1 MSVIVDARSVA
12 PDGSMD
18 GQAVELA
25 GHAAPTL
32 PASLS
37 RNLPLV
43 EEAMRWALPA
53 APAPL
58 GKMCAYHLGWAG
70 PDGEPATGGGGKLF
84 RAALTLWACEAC
96 GGEAEWAVPAAAA
109 AELVHNFTLVHDDIQ
124 DRDETRRHRPTVWSV
139 WGEAQGIN
147 VGDGLFATAYVALLA
162 PGPRAER
169 RMRAARIL
177 SQAILEV
184 IEGQCLDLALE
195 GRPDTPRATYTKLIT
210 SKTGA
215 LLGACLEMGATM
227 AGAPARTVTKLRN
240 AGRLLGQT
248 FQIRDDWLG
257 TFGDPDRTGKGKGSD
272 LARRKTT
279 YPVVSAF
286 SRASYD
292 EQREL
297 RDLYAEPDGPV
308 SEERIREI
316 LRTLGEPQATEAAAA
331 QAAQGAV
338 GAVTSSGLE
347 PRWVDE
353 FAAIARFVAHRLA

>member
-1 MSVIVDARSVA
+1 MSVSVDARAFA
-12 PDGSMD
+12 PD
-18 GQAVELA
+18 AVLDDERLDLE
-25 GHAAPTL
+25 GHAAPAL

-37 RNLPLV
+37 RHLLLV
-43 EEAMRWALPA
+43 QDAMRWAVPA
-53 APAPL
+53 ATTPL
-58 GKMCAYHLGWAG
+58 GKMCAYHLGWVG
-70 PDGEPATGGGGKLF
+70 PDGEPASGSGGKLF
-84 RAALTLWACEAC
+84 RAALTLWAGEAC
-96 GGEAEWAVPAAAA
+96 GGEPEWVVPAAAA
-109 AELVHNFTLVHDDIQ
+109 VELVHNFTLVHDDIQ
-124 DRDETRRHRPTVWSV
+124 DGDETRRHRPTVWSV

-147 VGDGLFATAYVALLA
+147 VGDGLFATAYMALLA

-169 RMRAARIL
+169 RMRAARVL

-215 LLGACLEMGATM
+215 LLGACLEMGAILG
-227 AGAPARTVTKLRN
+227 GAPAKTVTRLRSG
-240 AGRLLGQT
+240 GRLLGQT

-257 TFGDPDRTGKGKGSD
+257 TFGDPDRTGKGRGSD

-279 YPVVSAF
+279 YPVVSAY
-286 SRASYD
+286 SRASSE

-297 RDLYAEPDGPV
+297 CHLYTEPDGPL

-316 LRTLGEPQATEAAAA
+316 LMSLGEPQATEAAAA
-331 QAAQGAV
+331 HASQAAVAAV
-338 GAVTSSGLE
+338 AGSGLE

-353 FAAIARFVAHRLA
+353 FAAIARFAAHRLA

>member
-1 MSVIVDARSVA
+1 MSVIADARSVA
-12 PDGSMD
+12 LDASGDSEPIDLEGR
-18 GQAVELA
+18 ATPV
-25 GHAAPTL
+25 L

-37 RNLPLV
+37 RHLSLV

-53 APAPL
+53 PTNPL

-70 PDGEPATGGGGKLF
+70 PDGEPAAGGGGKLV
-84 RAALTLWACEAC
+84 RAALTLWGCEAC
-96 GGEAEWAVPAAAA
+96 GGAVEWAVPAAAA
-109 AELVHNFTLVHDDIQ
+109 VELVHNFTLVHDDIQ

-147 VGDGLFATAYVALLA
+147 VGDGLFATAYLALLA

-169 RMRAARIL
+169 RMRAARAL

-215 LLGACLEMGATM
+215 LLGACLEMGAVLG
-227 AGAPARTVTKLRN
+227 GAPAKTVTKLRS

-286 SRASYD
+286 SRASYE

-297 RDLYAEPDGPV
+297 RDLYAEPDGQL
-308 SEERIREI
+308 SEARIRE
-316 LRTLGEPQATEAAAA
+316 LLTSLGEPQGTEAAAA
-331 QAAQGAV
+331 QSAQAAVAAV
-338 GAVTSSGLE
+338 ASSGLE
-347 PRWVDE
+347 NCWVDD
-353 FAAIARFVAHRLA
+353 FAAIARFAAHRLA